1 MKKALLSFIAMM
13 LACLTSAQVQITEA
27 QALQLVKN
35 HRALTVDSA
44 NYFAGTV
51 MSVINDRIRCDVDA
65 TDIQQNQWVNTN
77 DEKWLIFVDEQP
89 KECWDHKCTYYY
101 LPKQVVTLDDVPI
114 LELQGFLPPS
124 RVHLTCIERNTL
136 INMPE
141 MPRLY
146 NYSNLGPLFENKY
159 AENTKVLIVWG
170 FDSDLQMYGDY
181 INCSNFYKVLTTKYL
196 IPKSNIH
203 ILMGTG
209 DPDDDLMPDNSPMPK
224 DFDGDGIDESV
235 HVSSALGFTEA
246 INQIGRERTDNLLV
260 FYVGDMGYNI
270 DGSRILILRGGE
282 MTVNML
288 NTYLNKSRAR
298 YINNFIRHPKA
309 MDFVTDLQ
317 SHNNRTLTICFPLID
332 WESIYKYANNW
343 IGAFAGVDWYTGS
356 DITSLVDT
364 NSDDIVSFS
373 EAANYADIATTD
385 AADEFYQNPS
395 TLGNVLSLNRLPE
408 DYCLFLRDNNY
419 DPGVASD
426 YPDDVYW
433 NSPDIWIRNIDD
445 GFVNHEN
452 NHITS
457 DLNNQVYIYTRV
469 NNRGYL
475 DYDTYNKYLKLFW
488 KSNTLRYT
496 NSEVFTSGNLGGTIA
511 TIALDSVIEADT
523 SRIFRYQWT
532 VPAALVAKLQS
543 NAILDFE
550 VMGMIC
556 DNTTAQIPVDAD
568 GMPALYQNSNLATH
582 RANTVWP
589 VFGNAINP
597 SNPFQFSTWRT
608 SIPIYMKTDTFH
620 QIRLGAPSSSA
631 LSALFN
637 YCNVVMELSPSIVQ
651 ENPDFTYSNMTRLSS
666 TRYKFNNINAACEF
680 SVPQS
685 ASLDSVMIHFE
696 YKGLTPGNAI
706 DATFNIIDC
715 EVEDI
720 FKDAESYRVYIAGIP
735 SIPIERDAQL
745 GIGIDNCGDN
755 GCQLVALN
763 VSEPS
768 RLEWYG
774 PGNEMLG
781 RGETLQ
787 LGICREQGE
796 YKLRTVSLKDATV
809 SYATITL
816 GSEIS
821 IDRISP
827 NPFSSQ
833 FTVQLTQPA
842 TANMTV
848 RLSPVSGGGRAIEL
862 PVATGDQEIMV
873 SASDI
878 PSGVYAIGLCQN
890 GTMIDNRRVIKQ

>member
-1 MKKALLSFIAMM
+1 MKKIVFLIAMM
-13 LACLTSAQVQITEA
+13 LACYTSFAEVQISEA

-35 HRALTVDSA
+35 HRALTIDSA

-51 MSVINDRIRCDVDA
+51 TSVINDRMRCVVDV
-65 TDIQQNQWVNTN
+65 TDMQQNQWANTN

-89 KECWDHKCTYYY
+89 KKCWSHKCTYYY
-101 LPKQVVTLDDVPI
+101 LPKQSATLDATPV
-114 LELQGFLPPS
+114 LEAQGCLPPTKM
-124 RVHLTCIERNTL
+124 HLTCIERNTL

-141 MPRLY
+141 MPRSY
-146 NYSNLGPLFENKY
+146 NYSNLGPLLENKY

-170 FDSDLQMYGDY
+170 YDLDYQMYNDY

-246 INQIGRERTDNLLV
+246 VTQIGRERTDNLVL
-260 FYVGDMGYNI
+260 FYVGAMGYDL
-270 DGSRILILRGGE
+270 DGNRFLQLRGGE
-282 MTVNML
+282 VTGDML
-288 NTYLNKSRAR
+288 NTYLDVSKAR
-298 YINNFIRHPKA
+298 YINNVFINLYSF
-309 MDFVTDLQ
+309 DFCTSLQ
-317 SHNNRTLTICFPLID
+317 SYGNRTFTTCCTD
-332 WESIYKYANNW
+332 VWEDMNKFANNW
-343 IGAFAGVDWYTGS
+343 IGAFAGVNWYTGN
-356 DITSLVDT
+356 DIMSLVDT
-364 NSDDIVSFS
+364 NSDDIISFS
-373 EAANYADIATTD
+373 EASRYAYLATNLD
-385 AADEFYQNPS
+385 DNIFYSNPT
-395 TLGNVLSLNRLPE
+395 TLGNVLSLDNIPE
-408 DYCLFLRDNNY
+408 DCFLYIRDNGY
-419 DPGVASD
+419 DPGVGCN
-426 YPDDVYW
+426 YPDGIYW

-445 GFVNHEN
+445 GFVNQVN
-452 NHITS
+452 DHITS

-523 SRIFRYQWT
+523 SRIFRYEWT
-532 VPAALVAKLQS
+532 VPATLIAKLQS

-568 GMPALYQNSNLATH
+568 GMPALYQNSNLAMH

-589 VFGNAINP
+589 VFGNAVNP
-597 SNPFQFSTWRT
+597 SNPFQLATWRT
-608 SIPIYMKTDTFH
+608 TIPIYMKTNMGH
-620 QIRLGAPSSSA
+620 QIRLSTPSGSA

-637 YCNVVMELSPSIVQ
+637 YCDVIMELSNSIVQ
-651 ENPDFTYSNMTRLSS
+651 DNPSFSYSNMTRLSS
-666 TRYKFNNINAACEF
+666 KKYKFNNINAACEF

-706 DATFNIIDC
+706 DVTFNIIDC
-715 EVEDI
+715 EVEDV
-720 FKDAESYRVYIAGIP
+720 FKDAESYRIYIAGTP
-735 SIPIERDAQL
+735 VLPIDRNAQL
-745 GIGIDNCGDN
+745 GIGIDDSDDN
-755 GCQLVALN
+755 GFQLVALN

-781 RGETLQ
+781 GGETLQ
-787 LGICREQGE
+787 LGTFREQGE
-796 YKLRTVSLKDATV
+796 YKLRAVSLKDATV
-809 SYATITL
+809 SYATLTL
-816 GSEIS
+816 DNETAIENV
-821 IDRISP
+821 SP
-827 NPFSSQ
+827 NPFNSQ
-833 FTVQLTQPA
+833 FTVRLAQPA

-848 RLSPVSGGGRAIEL
+848 RLSPVSGGGRAIEE
-862 PVATGDQEIMV
+862 PVATGDQEIIV

-878 PSGVYAIGLCQN
+878 PSGVYAVGLYQN
-890 GTMIDNRRVIKQ
+890 GTIIDNRRVIKQ